1 MPKILILEDDPDIA
15 EMYRQRLVGA
25 GYEVVG
31 IGADPLSAMAGPA
44 PDVILLDE
52 RLGPLSGSR
61 AIPDLRRAFPG
72 ARILLATADEEAAE
86 RGLSR
91 GADEVE
97 PKPFTLDRL
106 LRDLGDLL
114 ARGGKA

>member
-15 EMYRQRLVGA
+15 ELYRQGLALA

-31 IGADPLSAMAGPA
+31 ISADPLSAMAGPA

-72 ARILLATADEEAAE
+72 ARIVLATADEDAAE
-86 RGLSR
+86 RARAR
-91 GADEVE
+91 GADGVE
-97 PKPFTLDRL
+97 AKPFPLARL
-106 LRDLGDLL
+106 VRDLDALL
-114 ARGGKA
+114 ARGAKA

>member
-1 MPKILILEDDPDIA
+1 MAKILILEDDPDIA
-15 EMYRQRLVGA
+15 ELYRQCLVGA

-61 AIPDLRRAFPG
+61 AIPDLRRAFPA
-72 ARILLATADEEAAE
+72 ARIVLATADEDAAE
-86 RGLSR
+86 RGRAR
-91 GADEVE
+91 GADGVE
-97 PKPFTLDRL
+97 TKPFTLDRL
-106 LRDLGDLL
+106 IRDLAALL
-114 ARGGKA
+114 ARDAKA